1 MPLRSAPTQCGEP
14 PADRPVYVI
23 CAGGNHSMTV
33 ADWMNSRGIDAR
45 SAADGTSVRVRGGR
59 PVAAGPIGH
68 AA

>member
-1 MPLRSAPTQCGEP
+1 
-14 PADRPVYVI
+14 VYVI

-45 SAADGTSVRVRGGR
+45 SSDGTSVRVRGGR